1 MIDDLQFSY
10 QENGNQLLS
19 IRDDGEDADM
29 YSTIEYHS
37 AGLQTD
43 TAMYYD
49 ANGNLISDLDR
60 GISSIKYNLLNL
72 PDTIQFI
79 NGNQIVNLYDASG
92 RKYKSIIYTNLS
104 AAITPCYEIVHY
116 TSNTDSVE
124 YRVTEYV
131 DNVEYYYTPRDTT
144 SKIFNAVGYYTDSA
158 YFYYVKDH
166 LGNICAVVNVDA
178 DSVIQR
184 TMYYASGVPMAA
196 SIGRDEQPYLYNGKE
211 FVEAH
216 GWHTYDYGFRGY
228 YAPIGRF
235 TSIDPLAEQ
244 TPWQSPYAYAGN
256 NFINAIDWMGLSG
269 MTTEYYYTE
278 INNQG
283 IVICHIDN
291 DDNSV
296 MLNGEKIGTE
306 LEDEDYIVG
315 WRAFFKHDKYGVI
328 MIYNYNGGQ
337 HVRRSTPW
345 EKRVEI
351 WLRAQKIDKMEETML
366 EYEQSFIQEIVLWI
380 PILSQYNDMLVL
392 INGENIYGHNAD
404 VVDKEFALVS
414 LLTLGAS
421 RLVSIKQA
429 KEGFDLFNNISD
441 FGAFVKSVLED
452 YGIISQ
458 EDN

>member
-1 MIDDLQFSY
+1 MF
-10 QENGNQLLS
+10 
-19 IRDDGEDADM
+19 
-29 YSTIEYHS
+29 
-37 AGLQTD
+37 
-43 TAMYYD
+43 YD
-49 ANGNLISDLDR
+49 ANGNLIRDMDR
-60 GISSIKYNLLNL
+60 GITAIRYNILNL
-72 PDTIQFI
+72 PDTIIFS
-79 NGNQIVNLYDASG
+79 NGNRIINLYDASG
-92 RKYKSIIYTNLS
+92 HKYKSIVYTIPATAVTTS
-104 AAITPCYEIVHY
+104 YELEHEAFGM
-116 TSNTDSVE
+116 DSVE
-124 YRVTEYV
+124 YRITEY
-131 DNVEYYYTPRDTT
+131 NGNIETCYTPRDTT
-144 SKIFNAVGYYTDSA
+144 IRIFNTIGYWADSA
-158 YFYYVKDH
+158 YYYMVKDH
-166 LGNICAVVNVDA
+166 LGNICAVVNANTDTV
-178 DSVIQR
+178 VQR
-184 TMYYASGVPMAA
+184 TMYYASGVPMAQ
-196 SIGRDEQPYLYNGKE
+196 SWGRDTQPYLYNGKE
-211 FVEAH
+211 FIESH
-216 GWHTYDYGFRGY
+216 GWNTYDYGFRGY

-269 MTTEYYYTE
+269 MTTEYHYTE

-337 HVRRSTPW
+337 YVRRSTPW

-366 EYEQSFIQEIVLWI
+366 KYEQSFIQETVLWI

-414 LLTLGAS
+414 LLTSGAS
-421 RLVSIKQA
+421 RLVSFKQA

-441 FGAFVKSVLED
+441 FGAYVKSVLED

>member
-1 MIDDLQFSY
+1 M
-10 QENGNQLLS
+10 
-19 IRDDGEDADM
+19 
-29 YSTIEYHS
+29 T
-37 AGLQTD
+37 
-43 TAMYYD
+43 
-49 ANGNLISDLDR
+49 
-60 GISSIKYNLLNL
+60 
-72 PDTIQFI
+72 
-79 NGNQIVNLYDASG
+79 
-92 RKYKSIIYTNLS
+92 
-104 AAITPCYEIVHY
+104 
-116 TSNTDSVE
+116 
-124 YRVTEYV
+124 
-131 DNVEYYYTPRDTT
+131 
-144 SKIFNAVGYYTDSA
+144 
-158 YFYYVKDH
+158 
-166 LGNICAVVNVDA
+166 CAVVNVDA

-184 TMYYASGVPMAA
+184 TMYYASGVPMAE
-196 SIGRDEQPYLYNGKE
+196 STGRDQQPYLYNGKE

-216 GWHTYDYGFRGY
+216 GWNTYDYGFRGY

-337 HVRRSTPW
+337 KVRRSTPW

-366 EYEQSFIQEIVLWI
+366 NYEQSFIQEIVLMI
-380 PILSQYNDMLVL
+380 PIISQYNDLLVL